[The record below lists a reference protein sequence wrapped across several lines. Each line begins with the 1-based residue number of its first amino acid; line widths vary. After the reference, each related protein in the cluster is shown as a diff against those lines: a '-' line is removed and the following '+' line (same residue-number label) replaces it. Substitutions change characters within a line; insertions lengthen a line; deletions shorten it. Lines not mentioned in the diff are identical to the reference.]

1 MSSTSNGSSSVGV
14 NIALAGLIFQVI
26 TIFFFV
32 VTVIDFAIRS
42 RSSWKD
48 FKFPTSFKV
57 FCSALATATLLIWV
71 RCCYRVY
78 ELSEGYS
85 QDSEAL
91 RDEPL
96 FIGLEMVMVLLA
108 AYALI
113 VAHPG
118 FVFDRGVQ
126 GPAAQQ
132 KSIAQEKTRDAYGFS
147 SESDAEAR
155 I

>member
-1 MSSTSNGSSSVGV
+1 MSSTSNGSSTVGV

-26 TIFFFV
+26 TLAFFTAV
-32 VTVIDFAIRS
+32 VFDYIIRTRSVILKHGVNKR
-42 RSSWKD
+42 
-48 FKFPTSFKV
+48 FKV
-57 FCSALATATLLIWV
+57 FSSFLTIALLTIFI

-85 QDSEAL
+85 SDSEAL

-96 FIGLEMVMVLLA
+96 FIGLESVMIIIA

-118 FVFDRGVQ
+118 PVFYRGIG
-126 GPAAQQ
+126 GPAEAEKLE
-132 KSIAQEKTRDAYGFS
+132 KSKETEFVSNR
-147 SESDAEAR
+147 SE
-155 I
+155 